1 MDETRL
7 FPFPPEAPD
16 LSATAREF
24 AMSGAVRI
32 VGVVSSVP
40 LF

>member
-1 MDETRL
+1 MGNFGS
-7 FPFPPEAPD
+7 FPRPLEAPN
-16 LSATAREF
+16 LSTTGRGF
-24 AMSGAVRI
+24 LMSGAVRI